1 VGEAEVKSA
10 GRVREEDGTGRDRED
25 PEDAAAVV
33 MAARYRSVGSLC
45 LSLSLSLSRSL
56 SLSLDDHKYY
66 VVNHAKLKRHSAT
79 VFS

>member
-33 MAARYRSVGSLC
+33 
-45 LSLSLSLSRSL
+45 SLSLSLSRSL